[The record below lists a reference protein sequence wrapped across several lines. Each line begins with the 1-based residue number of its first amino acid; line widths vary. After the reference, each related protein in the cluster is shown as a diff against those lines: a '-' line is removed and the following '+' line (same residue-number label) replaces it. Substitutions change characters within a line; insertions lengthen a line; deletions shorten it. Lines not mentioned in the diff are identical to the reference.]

1 MTRKWVLERHPNS
14 NLHSSTVH
22 KSQDGINRKVYQCIF
37 KNAYDI
43 YNEYYP
49 MRKDGICGNMEKKLE
64 DIMLIELV

>member
-1 MTRKWVLERHPNS
+1 MESIEKF
-14 NLHSSTVH
+14 
-22 KSQDGINRKVYQCIF
+22 INAFF

-43 YNEYYP
+43 YNEYYS